1 MPETP
6 SWEFLLQQDGDRAWL
21 SIDTPTVEI
30 LEGRYRIAAKSN
42 YKNVPVE
49 VLIRHD
55 ATEEDPPKRRVQKH
69 TYQTNQKGL
78 MVVIPYTELEPGLW
92 EFRCTHQAPIEGLEN
107 PTHSIQFHVL
117 PNEADPLED
126 WNFDWT
132 DTEDEELA
140 AFSIAPE
147 EPTQN
152 LTQNATVSASI
163 APETVVEPT
172 VVEPVV
178 EPAEPAV
185 EPVADITA
193 DTNPSE
199 TTEPSPISQA
209 ETLLAGKSVSEI
221 LQLATQQSDQLADE
235 VLHEYG
241 LASDDD
247 NADETAI
254 AATVASPQTF
264 PQESEF
270 DGDSSLPRDLLG
282 LSIVLDQDIYVVQRG
297 QTFVLSGRL
306 IPDFVSE
313 SPLILN
319 QAELSVCLRDPQT
332 AEVLLE
338 TSEVIENQTLPAAL
352 TYPVQLP
359 ETLNTQLVLGEFI
372 LRDHTTETSPILASQ
387 PFTLTAAVQDLL
399 DAVRQPKPAEFP
411 NRNFAEGVPESPP
424 VAPKAP
430 TPLNLTFL
438 NFVQAPK
445 TQGENFMPVVGQ
457 VLPPQLYTAG
467 AGEPGKRTIDLPNF
481 GDRPPEA
488 TSDMP
493 TQLEIPIPA
502 DFFVERPAEQPPAE
516 DALAKEIEQLEIE
529 LEPQEAPAL
538 SPDPFFDLL
547 SALAEKP
554 APSEELKAIADD
566 VSDSSDLPEELVAL
580 LPPFTTVEIA
590 PNPDPS
596 DGEFVV
602 DDEPILP
609 VTDLVLARQQKTA
622 EAFLER
628 PANPLLLPDDQ
639 PVPEPTIA
647 LAATELEPGKPVLVT
662 VKLPDVLP
670 KIYVKLWIND
680 RQSRAVL
687 EPPRWIVDFTPNG
700 LGNLEAT
707 AELTVPMGSVEVQI
721 EAVTVEVMTNRES
734 RKVSVDRPVLPS
746 QQPDFLG
753 EDFEV

>member
-78 MVVIPYTELEPGLW
+78 MVVIPYTELQPGLW

-132 DTEDEELA
+132 DTEDDELA

-147 EPTQN
+147 EPTQGF
-152 LTQNATVSASI
+152 TQNATVAPSLV
-163 APETVVEPT
+163 PETVVEAP
-172 VVEPVV
+172 VEPL
-178 EPAEPAV
+178 
-185 EPVADITA
+185 ADTTA
-193 DTNPSE
+193 DTNRSE
-199 TTEPSPISQA
+199 TTETSPISQE

-241 LASDDD
+241 LTSDDD
-247 NADETAI
+247 NNDDETAI
-254 AATVASPQTF
+254 AATGSSPQTF
-264 PQESEF
+264 AQDSEF
-270 DGDSSLPRDLLG
+270 DQDSALPANLLG

-297 QTFVLSGRL
+297 QTLVLTGRL

-313 SPLILN
+313 SPLILS

-338 TSEVIENQTLPAAL
+338 TSEVVENQTLPAAL

-372 LRDHTTETSPILASQ
+372 LRDRTTATNPILASQ

-399 DAVRQPKPAEFP
+399 DAVRQSQPAEYP
-411 NRNFAEGVPESPP
+411 NRNFAEGIPESPP
-424 VAPKAP
+424 LAPKAP

-445 TQGENFMPVVGQ
+445 TQGENFTPVVGQ
-457 VLPPQLYTAG
+457 VLPPLLYTSG
-467 AGEPGKRTIDLPNF
+467 ANELGKRTIDLPNF
-481 GDRPPEA
+481 GDRPLEA
-488 TSDMP
+488 TPDVP

-502 DFFVERPAEQPPAE
+502 DFFVERPSEQPHTE

-529 LEPQEAPAL
+529 LEPDEAPAL
-538 SPDPFFDLL
+538 SPDPFFDRL
-547 SALAEKP
+547 SALAENP
-554 APSEELKAIADD
+554 APSEELKAVADD
-566 VSDSSDLPEELVAL
+566 VIDSGDLPQELVAL
-580 LPPFTTVEIA
+580 LPPFTTIEIA

-639 PVPEPTIA
+639 PVPEPTIT
-647 LAATELEPGKPVLVT
+647 LAKTELEPGKPVLVT

-700 LGNLEAT
+700 LGDLEAT

-721 EAVTVEVMTNRES
+721 EAVTIEVMTNRES

-746 QQPDFLG
+746 GEPDFLG
-753 EDFEV
+753 EDFAV